1 MLGEVLYIS
10 VDEGDLLTADGA
22 SESAGYKKHVISII
36 SQIIIISL
44 GGGGGGERG
53 GQPYWDEVK

>member
-22 SESAGYKKHVISII
+22 SESARFKKHAISII

-44 GGGGGGERG
+44 GGEGGDGGT
-53 GQPYWDEVK
+53 